1 MFISSVTYAVVG
13 FGEAGCPHPKGTR
26 RLPKISLFARIVAAE
41 PPQCA
46 RIKVFGGTLSLQT
59 SL

>member
-26 RLPKISLFARIVAAE
+26 RLSK
-41 PPQCA
+41 PPYKRRLRKSCPVYDFYSV
-46 RIKVFGGTLSLQT
+46 II
-59 SL
+59 